1 MQLSVAVYH
10 KSFFPS
16 EDWKGHLM
24 LKAKV
29 KTLYCELL
37 GEAIK
42 QQLLEQ
48 EIPQNEVSY
57 YFDDDIRLISA
68 PAISQILK
76 GKRNITLDTVD
87 ALQETLGLTNIKS
100 VFFPNL
106 DFCELLIIQLTELI
120 LTDGFRSKKQLFKEK
135 ENNIQQNLSTLTTAL
150 YDYFPDFPEEETS
163 YQIAESLAE
172 WLIEFVALVA
182 QL

>member
-1 MQLSVAVYH
+1 
-10 KSFFPS
+10 
-16 EDWKGHLM
+16 M

-37 GEAIK
+37 GEAIRK
-42 QQLLEQ
+42 QLLEQ

-76 GKRNITLDTVD
+76 GKRNITIDTVD
-87 ALQETLGLTNIKS
+87 ALQETLSLPNVKS

-106 DFCELLIIQLTELI
+106 HFCELLIIQLTELI
-120 LTDGFRSKKQLFKEK
+120 LTDGLRSTKQLFKEK
-135 ENNIQQNLSTLTTAL
+135 EKNIQQNLSTLSSAL
-150 YDYFPDFPEEETS
+150 YYFFPDFPEEETS
-163 YQIAESLAE
+163 CQIADSLAD

>member
-1 MQLSVAVYH
+1 
-10 KSFFPS
+10 
-16 EDWKGHLM
+16 M

-37 GEAIK
+37 GEAIRK
-42 QQLLEQ
+42 QLLEQ
-48 EIPQNEVSY
+48 EILQNEVSY
-57 YFDDDIRLISA
+57 FFDDDIRLISA

-76 GKRNITLDTVD
+76 GKRNITLDTVN
-87 ALQETLGLTNIKS
+87 ALQETLSLPNIKS

-106 DFCELLIIQLTELI
+106 HFCELLIIQLTELI
-120 LTDGFRSKKQLFKEK
+120 LTDGLNSTKQLFKEK
-135 ENNIQQNLSTLTTAL
+135 DKNIQQNLSTLSSAL
-150 YDYFPDFPEEETS
+150 YYFFPDFPEEETS
-163 YQIAESLAE
+163 YQIADSLAD

>member
-1 MQLSVAVYH
+1 
-10 KSFFPS
+10 
-16 EDWKGHLM
+16 M

-37 GEAIK
+37 GEAIRK
-42 QQLLEQ
+42 QLLEQ

-68 PAISQILK
+68 PTISQILK
-76 GKRNITLDTVD
+76 GKRNITIDTVD
-87 ALQETLGLTNIKS
+87 ALQETLSLPNVKS

-106 DFCELLIIQLTELI
+106 HFCELLIIQLTELI
-120 LTDGFRSKKQLFKEK
+120 LTGGLRSTKQLFKEK
-135 ENNIQQNLSTLTTAL
+135 EKNIQQNLSTLSSAL
-150 YDYFPDFPEEETS
+150 YYFFPDFPEEETS
-163 YQIAESLAE
+163 YQIADSLAD

>member
-1 MQLSVAVYH
+1 
-10 KSFFPS
+10 
-16 EDWKGHLM
+16 M

-37 GEAIK
+37 GEAIRK
-42 QQLLEQ
+42 QLLEQ
-48 EIPQNEVSY
+48 GTPQNEVSY
-57 YFDDDIRLISA
+57 YFDDDVRLISA

-87 ALQETLGLTNIKS
+87 ALQETLSLPNIKS

-106 DFCELLIIQLTELI
+106 HFCELLIIQLTELI
-120 LTDGFRSKKQLFKEK
+120 LTNGLNSTKQLFQAKEK
-135 ENNIQQNLSTLTTAL
+135 DIQHNRSTLATDL
-150 YDYFPDFPEEETS
+150 YNFFPDFPKEETS
-163 YQIAESLAE
+163 YQIADSLAE

>member
-1 MQLSVAVYH
+1 
-10 KSFFPS
+10 
-16 EDWKGHLM
+16 M

-37 GEAIK
+37 GEAIRK
-42 QQLLEQ
+42 QLLEQ
-48 EIPQNEVSY
+48 EILQNEVSY
-57 YFDDDIRLISA
+57 FFDDDIRLISA

-76 GKRNITLDTVD
+76 GKRNITLDTVN
-87 ALQETLGLTNIKS
+87 ALQETLSLPNIKS

-106 DFCELLIIQLTELI
+106 HFCELLIIQLTELS
-120 LTDGFRSKKQLFKEK
+120 LTDGLNSTKQLFKEK
-135 ENNIQQNLSTLTTAL
+135 DKNIQQNLSTLSSAL
-150 YDYFPDFPEEETS
+150 YYFFPDFPEEETS
-163 YQIAESLAE
+163 YQIADSLAD